1 MYRETAQALLDFI
14 RRSPS
19 CYHAI
24 ANLQAILEEKG
35 FCPLREEELWE
46 IVPGG
51 SYYVTRNGS
60 SLIAFRVPRADF
72 TGFQIAASHSDSP
85 AFKVKP
91 NEEMGVEGHY
101 TKLNVEK
108 YGGMLC
114 APWLDRPLSVAGRVI
129 AKENGAIVT
138 RLVNLD
144 RDLLLIPNLAIHMN
158 RQANDGI
165 SYNPQVDMLP
175 LLGEG
180 TEKGRFLALVAE
192 NAGVAAD
199 TILGSDL
206 FLYSRT
212 PGAIWGADGE
222 FLSTRAL
229 DDLQCAYSTMQ
240 GFLAV
245 ENPHAVTMCCVFD
258 NEEVGSCTKQG
269 ADSSFLRDV
278 LERINECCG
287 RTPQQLKT
295 ALANSFMLSADNGHA
310 VHPNHP
316 EKSDPT
322 NRIYMNGGVV
332 IKFHANQ
339 KYTSDG
345 VSAGI
350 FQAICGRA
358 GVPVQTFTNRSDI
371 AGGSTLGNLSN
382 RHISLSTVDIGLAQ
396 LAMHSPY
403 EMGGVKD
410 TFYLIQACQAF
421 FSTTIRALGNGSY
434 SLD

>member
-1 MYRETAQALLDFI
+1 MYRETAQDLLDFI

-24 ANLQAILEEKG
+24 ANFQTMLEENG
-35 FCPLREEELWE
+35 SQQLHEETLWE
-46 IVPGG
+46 LMPGG
-51 SYYVTRNGS
+51 NYYVTRNGS
-60 SLIAFRVPRADF
+60 SLIAFRVPRNDF
-72 TGFQIAASHSDSP
+72 SSFQIAASHSDSP

-91 NEEMGVEGHY
+91 HEEMGIEGHY

-129 AKENGAIVT
+129 AEENGTIVT
-138 RLVNLD
+138 KLVNLD

-158 RQANDGI
+158 RQANDGV

-192 NAGVAAD
+192 NAGVAPDA
-199 TILGSDL
+199 ILGSDL
-206 FLYSRT
+206 FLYNRT
-212 PGAIWGADGE
+212 PGAIWGANDE
-222 FLSTRAL
+222 YLSTRAL

-240 GFLAV
+240 GFMAV

-278 LERINECCG
+278 LERINECRG

-295 ALANSFMLSADNGHA
+295 ALASSFLLSADNGHA

-322 NRIYMNGGVV
+322 NRVYLNEGVV

-350 FQAICGRA
+350 FQAICRRA
-358 GVPVQTFTNRSDI
+358 GVPVQTFTNRSDM

-382 RHISLSTVDIGLAQ
+382 RHVSLNTVDIGLAQ

-403 EMGGVKD
+403 ETGGVKD
-410 TFYLIQACQAF
+410 TLYLIQACGAF
-421 FSTTIRALGNGSY
+421 FSTTIRALGNGTY